1 MKTYYIKFR
10 EEFTAEIVAEDEQDA
25 NNLMMKYQKGE
36 EDDLNK
42 GVVQLV
48 VDKFELLSKATEQE

>member
-1 MKTYYIKFR
+1 MKTYYIKYR

-25 NNLMMKYQKGE
+25 DNLMMKYQRG
-36 EDDLNK
+36 EDDDLDK
-42 GVVQLV
+42 GVVQVV

>member
-36 EDDLNK
+36 EDDLDK

>member
-36 EDDLNK
+36 DDDLDK
-42 GVVQLV
+42 GVVQV
-48 VDKFELLSKATEQE
+48 MVDKFELLSKATEQE

>member
-1 MKTYYIKFR
+1 MKTYYIKYR

-25 NNLMMKYQKGE
+25 DNLMMKYQRGE
-36 EDDLNK
+36 EDDLDK
-42 GVVQLV
+42 GVVQVV